1 MAPRLGILLSGTG
14 STYANLERAIAEG
27 RLRAEVA
34 VVVSSRPGVG
44 GLEVAARHGR
54 PGLVATTPE
63 AVTAALLAH
72 RAEAVAMCGY
82 LRFWDPPAAFAGR
95 VYNIHPSLL
104 PDFGGR
110 GMYGLRVHEAVLAA
124 GVAVTGCTVHRV
136 AGHYDSGPVI
146 ARREVP
152 VRPGDTADALQAR
165 VQAAERE
172 LYPAALDAALNPR

>member
-27 RLRAEVA
+27 RLRATVA
-34 VVVSSRPGVG
+34 VVVSSRPDAG
-44 GLEVAARHGR
+44 GLALAARHGR
-54 PGLVATTPE
+54 PAVVATTPE

-82 LRFWDPPAAFAGR
+82 LKFWDPPAAFAGR
-95 VYNIHPSLL
+95 AFNIHPSLL
-104 PDFGGR
+104 PAFGGR
-110 GMYGLRVHEAVLAA
+110 GMYGLRVHQAVLAA
-124 GVAVTGCTVHRV
+124 GVAVSGCTVHRV
-136 AGHYDSGPVI
+136 AGHYDSGPVV

-152 VRPGDTADALQAR
+152 VLAGDTPEALQAR

-172 LYPAALDAALNPR
+172 LYPAALDRELNR